1 MTTTTSTPPV
11 SPGLSPMTIARR
23 AAAPLMGVAALLV
36 LWWAFGFL
44 SDPAGPQGLLAGI
57 YDAIGLGGQADAI
70 RDRGI
75 PSLTSKVILAV
86 VALAVGIGGIW
97 ALFIG
102 ANALVER
109 LGAGWRQ
116 RVLPWVFVGPALLLL
131 GVFLVFPS
139 VSTVATSFTEDGGA
153 AENFG
158 FVLTDADMLVALRNN
173 VLWLVLATGGSV
185 AIGLVIA
192 TLVDRVKREA
202 LAKTFIFLP
211 LAISMVGAA
220 VIWRFV
226 YAWAPEGQ
234 PQIGLANAAWTGLGN
249 DPVAWLQVPTMN
261 TFALILI
268 MVWLQTGFAMVV
280 LSAAIKGLPSEV
292 LEAARIDGARES
304 QIFFRVVVPMI
315 RGSLITV
322 ATTIAIAVLKV
333 FDIVFVT
340 TGGRFESEVVANLM
354 FTEFFRFRNFGHAA
368 ALAVVL
374 FLAVVPLMVIN
385 VRNLR
390 RQGIGA

>member
-1 MTTTTSTPPV
+1 MITSMTAIPTRRATPLDV
-11 SPGLSPMTIARR
+11 ARR
-23 AAAPLMGVAALLV
+23 VAAPVAGLLGLV
-36 LWWAFGFL
+36 AIWWGIGFL
-44 SDPAGPQGLLAGI
+44 ANPAGPAELLAGT
-57 YDAIGLGGQADAI
+57 YDAIGLGSEADAI
-70 RDRGI
+70 RARGI
-75 PSLTSKVILAV
+75 PALTSKVILAL
-86 VALAVGIGGIW
+86 VALAIGVGGIW
-97 ALFIG
+97 AVYIG
-102 ANALVER
+102 ANAGVER
-109 LGAGWRQ
+109 LGPAWRQ
-116 RVLPWVFVGPALLLL
+116 RLLPWVFVGPALMLLA
-131 GVFLVFPS
+131 VFLVFPT
-139 VSTVATSFTEDGGA
+139 VSTIGTSLTEGGGA

-158 FVLTDADMLVALRNN
+158 FVFSDGDMLIALRNN
-173 VLWLVLATGGSV
+173 VIWLVLATGGSV

-226 YAWAPEGQ
+226 YAWAPAGQ
-234 PQIGLANAAWTGLGN
+234 PQIGAANAAWTALGN
-249 DPVAWLQVPTMN
+249 DPVAWLQVPTLN
-261 TFALILI
+261 TFALILV

-292 LEAARIDGARES
+292 IEAARIDGARES

-315 RGSLITV
+315 RGSIITV
-322 ATTIAIAVLKV
+322 ATTVAIAVLKV

-340 TGGRFESEVVANLM
+340 TGGRFETEVVANRM

-374 FLAVVPLMVIN
+374 FIAVVPIMVIN

-390 RQGIGA
+390 RQGVGS

>member
-1 MTTTTSTPPV
+1 MTTTTTRLPFGASR
-11 SPGLSPMTIARR
+11 PGTLLRR
-23 AAAPLMGVAALLV
+23 LAAPLAGVVGLLGIIWGV
-36 LWWAFGFL
+36 GFL
-44 SDPAGPQGLLAGI
+44 AAPDGPSVLLAGT
-57 YDAIGLGGQADAI
+57 YDLLGLDAQAQAI

-75 PSLTSKVILAV
+75 PSLTSKLILAV
-86 VALAVGIGGIW
+86 VALAVGVGGIW
-97 ALFIG
+97 AVYFG
-102 ANALVER
+102 AHAAVER
-109 LGAGWRQ
+109 LGEGWRR

-131 GVFLVFPS
+131 AVYLVFPS

-153 AENFG
+153 AANFG
-158 FVLTDADMLVALRNN
+158 FVLTDPDMLIALRNN

-192 TLVDRVKREA
+192 SLVDRVKREA

-226 YAWAPEGQ
+226 YAWAPAGQ
-234 PQIGLANAAWTGLGN
+234 PQVGAANAAWTALGN
-249 DPVAWLQVPTMN
+249 DPVAWLQVPTLN

-280 LSAAIKGLPSEV
+280 LSAAIKGVPSEV
-292 LEAARIDGARES
+292 VEAARIDGARES

-315 RGSLITV
+315 RGSIITV

-340 TGGRFESEVVANLM
+340 TGGRFESDVVANLM

-374 FLAVVPLMVIN
+374 FIAVVPLMVVN